1 MQNRCESNNNG
12 FAALES
18 ISNGG
23 SGNNSAYTNGWNSRS
38 INQYSMESSSSALAT
53 EGWLELF
60 LSPSQ
65 KATFA
70 KWHETI
76 NDKSLT
82 HKATNNLFNIL
93 SKRIPD
99 TVAPNVITAAG
110 FLSLGQAWYVT
121 NLYGTYIK
129 YVRQSTCVVYVTKNE
144 NENT

>member
-1 MQNRCESNNNG
+1 
-12 FAALES
+12 
-18 ISNGG
+18 
-23 SGNNSAYTNGWNSRS
+23 
-38 INQYSMESSSSALAT
+38 MESSSSALAT

-121 NLYGTYIK
+121 NLYGAYIK
-129 YVRQSTCVVYVTKNE
+129 DVRLSTCVVYVTK
-144 NENT
+144 T